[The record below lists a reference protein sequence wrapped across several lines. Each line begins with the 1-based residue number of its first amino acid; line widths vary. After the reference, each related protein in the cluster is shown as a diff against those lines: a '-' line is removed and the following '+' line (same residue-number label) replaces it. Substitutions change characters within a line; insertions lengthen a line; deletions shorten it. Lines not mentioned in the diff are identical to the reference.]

1 MTMSLLILLFATLA
15 CFGLLFFFRHYYDS
29 VALISVAIGAAIN
42 ANIYN
47 SATMPITA
55 GWLIFGID
63 SMLYT
68 LFMFTVIWR
77 AKDYNVSSAKSLT
90 VSTVIAI
97 IVSAIIEMFATWSF
111 QGALS
116 WDDGQKIIGYVVSA
130 FATVLAVWVMLWLF
144 RTLEKKKKNAY
155 LEFILCI
162 WIASIIH
169 SLFYHGLMALISW
182 EIPEHALRRWV
193 GSFIV
198 RSVCVGFGCLLYYLN
213 GAFWNPRN
221 LEVRYR
227 DEAKKSDNSADA
239 K

>member
-77 AKDYNVSSAKSLT
+77 AKDYNVSSAK
-90 VSTVIAI
+90 
-97 IVSAIIEMFATWSF
+97 F
-111 QGALS
+111 
-116 WDDGQKIIGYVVSA
+116 
-130 FATVLAVWVMLWLF
+130 
-144 RTLEKKKKNAY
+144 
-155 LEFILCI
+155 
-162 WIASIIH
+162 
-169 SLFYHGLMALISW
+169 
-182 EIPEHALRRWV
+182 
-193 GSFIV
+193 
-198 RSVCVGFGCLLYYLN
+198 
-213 GAFWNPRN
+213 
-221 LEVRYR
+221 
-227 DEAKKSDNSADA
+227 
-239 K
+239 